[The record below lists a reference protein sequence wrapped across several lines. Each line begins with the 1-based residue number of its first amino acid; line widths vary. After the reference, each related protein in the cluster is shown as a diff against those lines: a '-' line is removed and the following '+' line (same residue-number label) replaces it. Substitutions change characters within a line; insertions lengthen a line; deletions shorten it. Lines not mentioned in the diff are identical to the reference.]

1 MCLSQS
7 RKQDSP
13 RTTCGEASVSQVS
26 TFLSFQS
33 SFVLVPVCSYGLSV
47 RRLCLFVPLR
57 KFCQPITAVG
67 FCFVVVVVLLL
78 FFIISFVVAVFNI
91 LFSLM

>member
-1 MCLSQS
+1 MGVGPGGKGRGAKVCLSQS
-7 RKQDSP
+7 RKQGSP

-33 SFVLVPVCSYGLSV
+33 FFVLALVCSYRLSLRTV
-47 RRLCLFVPLR
+47 CLFIPLR

-67 FCFVVVVVLLL
+67 FGLVAVVALL
-78 FFIISFVVAVFNI
+78 FF
-91 LFSLM
+91 L